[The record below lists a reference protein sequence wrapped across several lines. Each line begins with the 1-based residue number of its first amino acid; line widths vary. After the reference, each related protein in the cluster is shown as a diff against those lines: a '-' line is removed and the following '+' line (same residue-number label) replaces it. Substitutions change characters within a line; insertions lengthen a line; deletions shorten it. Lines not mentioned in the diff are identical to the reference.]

1 MTLRVGTMK
10 QVKALNRP
18 SPGKEKYGVVVGGWR
33 LISKHHTLE
42 QAEKRADQC
51 ISRAVDIVDLEK
63 EVIVKERGY

>member
-1 MTLRVGTMK
+1 MK

-18 SPGKEKYGVVVGGWR
+18 SPGKEKYGVVVGG
-33 LISKHHTLE
+33 LISKHHTFE

-63 EVIVKERGY
+63 EVIIKEKGY

>member
-1 MTLRVGTMK
+1 VK

-42 QAEKRADQC
+42 KAKERADQC
-51 ISRAVDIVDLEK
+51 ISRVVDIVDLEK
-63 EVIVKERGY
+63 EEIVEERGY

>member
-1 MTLRVGTMK
+1 ME
-10 QVKALNRP
+10 QVK
-18 SPGKEKYGVVVGGWR
+18 KYGVVVGGWR

-51 ISRAVDIVDLEK
+51 ISRVVDIVDLEK